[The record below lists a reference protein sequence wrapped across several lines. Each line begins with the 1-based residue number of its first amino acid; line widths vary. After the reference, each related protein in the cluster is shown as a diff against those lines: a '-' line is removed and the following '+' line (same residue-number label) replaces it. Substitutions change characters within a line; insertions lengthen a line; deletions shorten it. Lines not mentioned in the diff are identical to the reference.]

1 MRIPR
6 AQRSSLVPDAQAS
19 PQAGVS
25 LSFGVS
31 DTNRLG
37 SSYSVRRPPPPACTP
52 RARRAPFPVNAP
64 PLSHNFFGR
73 ISLCLRGL
81 QNVKNRHGQDADAH
95 TGASVLPPGSLTLF
109 PAGGVRGRGLVGR
122 FFPSSAHSRLSG
134 RKPTAAFPSP
144 SASGPSSEPP
154 APLHRQGGQCML
166 FYLFTF
172 YHRTIRSLRRIQ
184 YSC

>member
-6 AQRSSLVPDAQAS
+6 AQTSSLVPDAQAS

-95 TGASVLPPGSLTLF
+95 AGASVLPPGSLTLF
-109 PAGGVRGRGLVGR
+109 PAGGVRGCGALGSLLPLLGSQPPLRQEADCCLPEPQR
-122 FFPSSAHSRLSG
+122 LWPKLRTPSSPPQTGWPMH
-134 RKPTAAFPSP
+134 AFLFVYFLPSNNSF
-144 SASGPSSEPP
+144 SA
-154 APLHRQGGQCML
+154 
-166 FYLFTF
+166 
-172 YHRTIRSLRRIQ
+172 
-184 YSC
+184 

>member
-81 QNVKNRHGQDADAH
+81 QNVKNRHGQNADAH
-95 TGASVLPPGSLTLF
+95 AGASVLPPGSLTL
-109 PAGGVRGRGLVGR
+109 VRGRGLAGR